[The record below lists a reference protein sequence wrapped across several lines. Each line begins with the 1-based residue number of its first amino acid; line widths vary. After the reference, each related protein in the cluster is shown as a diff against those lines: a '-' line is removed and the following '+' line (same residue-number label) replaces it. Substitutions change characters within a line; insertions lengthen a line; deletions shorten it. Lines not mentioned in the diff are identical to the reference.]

1 MDYMRFQKGLTLV
14 CKRWWGPATRVLY
27 NHVVLRRM
35 SQVSAL
41 ARTLSATDSGHDF
54 GVHVKQIRLHDLSI
68 VKPFQDVVL
77 KDLRFVLQRCTTLR
91 SFSMVPHTNY
101 SRRVWHWLSCALDL
115 SWMPLG
121 PLGGLLQGGPAA
133 NLRHLEL
140 SLDTNS
146 CLAIVELHRLLSQT
160 TQLRSLKLEPL
171 TPPAT
176 PEEAASMQLS
186 KLSVLPM
193 PALRELQFST
203 ECDAFTKWATSSCQF
218 PSLVSLTLNNYYDRD
233 PLPFLKAHGEH
244 LLYLN
249 CYPHV
254 PLDLD
259 SIAGVSPMIEHLV
272 VSATCAFSVLPDLH
286 PSPTRLLRLRYLD
299 IWLPKSALDPEQ
311 LVKKALHQAA
321 CDNAC
326 WALPVLGDHIR
337 VLVSI
342 EEHSEI
348 PIICPPDALSAE
360 EDART
365 VYIQDMCVVQR
376 RWRVQALDFK
386 DLADDD
392 PDEDEDEDEDPH
404 FVPDSEDEDDD
415 GTSWISS
422 DASASESE
430 TGADDNG
437 SELEDG
443 FDLWTEDQVVNEPLI
458 GEGRMPRMCVP
469 EV

>member
-1 MDYMRFQKGLTLV
+1 
-14 CKRWWGPATRVLY
+14 
-27 NHVVLRRM
+27 
-35 SQVSAL
+35 
-41 ARTLSATDSGHDF
+41 
-54 GVHVKQIRLHDLSI
+54 
-68 VKPFQDVVL
+68 
-77 KDLRFVLQRCTTLR
+77 
-91 SFSMVPHTNY
+91 
-101 SRRVWHWLSCALDL
+101 
-115 SWMPLG
+115 
-121 PLGGLLQGGPAA
+121 
-133 NLRHLEL
+133 
-140 SLDTNS
+140 
-146 CLAIVELHRLLSQT
+146 
-160 TQLRSLKLEPL
+160 
-171 TPPAT
+171 
-176 PEEAASMQLS
+176 
-186 KLSVLPM
+186 
-193 PALRELQFST
+193 
-203 ECDAFTKWATSSCQF
+203 
-218 PSLVSLTLNNYYDRD
+218 
-233 PLPFLKAHGEH
+233 
-244 LLYLN
+244 
-249 CYPHV
+249 
-254 PLDLD
+254 
-259 SIAGVSPMIEHLV
+259 MIEHLV

-326 WALPVLGDHIR
+326 WALPALGDHIR

-386 DLADDD
+386 DLADED
-392 PDEDEDEDEDPH
+392 PDEDEDEYEDPD